1 MLPRAHR
8 RRGVIVKNLAVG
20 LVATAFVGALYKQE
34 ARRQDR
40 KRFPQIG
47 QSVDIGGRSLNIY
60 CSGEGSPAV
69 ILESGKGSP
78 GYSWVFVQREIA
90 QFTRACWYDRSGYGW
105 SDSGPYP
112 QNSAATARELHELLR
127 RAAIQPPYVLVGH
140 SLGGFHVR
148 VYNGL
153 YPNDLAGMVLVD
165 SSHEDEGS
173 RIPRNRGRSHPTY
186 LRRPFSLL
194 AETANELGL
203 LRVLA
208 RHRGS
213 DFHPVGITT
222 GEWSIISGLAS
233 EPRMMAATAK
243 ECQGGCGEEA
253 RSAGGLGDRPL
264 IVLTAG
270 KRTVRSPEDEED
282 RESWIR
288 LQSQLVQLSTRG
300 RQVVVR
306 NSGHMIP
313 YEAPEEIIGAVREVI
328 TQAWKTR

>member
-8 RRGVIVKNLAVG
+8 RIGVIVKTLAVG
-20 LVATAFVGALYKQE
+20 LAATAFAGVLYE
-34 ARRQDR
+34 HVARRQDR
-40 KRFPQIG
+40 KRFPQVG
-47 QSVDIGGRSLNIY
+47 QSVDIGGRNLNIY
-60 CSGEGSPAV
+60 CSGNGSPAV
-69 ILESGKGSP
+69 ILESGKGIP

-90 QFTRACWYDRSGYGW
+90 KFTRACWYDRSGYGW

-112 QNSAATARELHELLR
+112 QNSVETARELHELLR
-127 RAAIQPPYVLVGH
+127 RATIQPPYVLVGH

-153 YPNDLAGMVLVD
+153 YPDDLAGMVLVD
-165 SSHEDEGS
+165 SSHEDEGIQ
-173 RIPRNRGRSHPTY
+173 IPRHRGRSHPAY
-186 LRRPFSLL
+186 LRRPVSLL
-194 AETANELGL
+194 AETVYGLGL

-213 DFHPVGITT
+213 DFRPVGITT

-233 EPRMMAATAK
+233 EPRMMAATAQ
-243 ECQGGCGEEA
+243 ECQGECGEQA

-270 KRTVRSPEDEED
+270 KQTIRSPEDEED

-288 LQSQLVQLSTRG
+288 LQSQLVQLSSRG

-313 YEAPEEIIGAVREVI
+313 YEVPEEIIGAVREVI
-328 TQAWKTR
+328 TQARNSR